1 MNLDSSFCFFKPSL
15 EIFRFAMT
23 PLNSSP
29 RLLSFCFKLVLV
41 LLLAYLLVSG
51 FYMWMIGGTAIY
63 VSSAVLLAITAY
75 TFKIGKYQKLCSVL
89 NVLMSAAALYFSTAH
104 LFFSPVQ
111 FFIFLPALFFA
122 VLAFI
127 SQNKTRSLYKLL
139 IFISLLI
146 WCSIHFTQ
154 LEQLKAYYKTQHTGE
169 SWQQFGAL

>member
-1 MNLDSSFCFFKPSL
+1 
-15 EIFRFAMT
+15 MT
-23 PLNSSP
+23 PLNSSS

-127 SQNKTRSLYKLL
+127 SQNKTRSLCKLL
-139 IFISLLI
+139 LFISLLI

-154 LEQLKAYYKTQHTGE
+154 LEQLQAYYKTQHTGE

>member
-1 MNLDSSFCFFKPSL
+1 MK
-15 EIFRFAMT
+15 

-29 RLLSFCFKLVLV
+29 RLLSFGFKLVLV

-63 VSSAVLLAITAY
+63 ISSAVLLVITAFS
-75 TFKIGKYQKLCSVL
+75 FKLGKYQKLCSVL
-89 NVLMSAAALYFSTAH
+89 NLLMGAVALYFSTAH

-111 FFIFLPALFFA
+111 FFIFLPALFF
-122 VLAFI
+122 VLLAFARLEKVRRL
-127 SQNKTRSLYKLL
+127 SKVL

-146 WCSIHFTQ
+146 WSGIHIMQ

-169 SWQQFGAL
+169 SWQQYGAL

>member
-1 MNLDSSFCFFKPSL
+1 
-15 EIFRFAMT
+15 MT

-29 RLLSFCFKLVLV
+29 RLLSFGFKLVLV

-75 TFKIGKYQKLCSVL
+75 AFKLGKYQKLCSVL
-89 NVLMSAAALYFSTAH
+89 NLLMGAVALYFSTAH

-111 FFIFLPALFFA
+111 FFIFLPALFF
-122 VLAFI
+122 VLLAFARLEKVRRL
-127 SQNKTRSLYKLL
+127 SKVL

-146 WCSIHFTQ
+146 WSGIHFKQ
-154 LEQLKAYYKTQHTGE
+154 LEQLKAYYKMQHTGE

>member
-1 MNLDSSFCFFKPSL
+1 
-15 EIFRFAMT
+15 MT
-23 PLNSSP
+23 PLNSSS

-75 TFKIGKYQKLCSVL
+75 TFKLGKYQKVCSVL
-89 NVLMSAAALYFSTAH
+89 NVLMSSAALYFSTAH
-104 LFFSPVQ
+104 LFFSPIQ
-111 FFIFLPALFFA
+111 LFIFLPALFFA

-127 SQNKTRSLYKLL
+127 SQNKTRSLCKLL
-139 IFISLLI
+139 LLISLLI

-154 LEQLKAYYKTQHTGE
+154 LKQLQAYYQTQHTGE

>member
-1 MNLDSSFCFFKPSL
+1 
-15 EIFRFAMT
+15 MT
-23 PLNSSP
+23 PLNLSS

-51 FYMWMIGGTAIY
+51 FYIWMIGGTAIY

-75 TFKIGKYQKLCSVL
+75 TFKLGKYQKLCSIL

-111 FFIFLPALFFA
+111 FFIFLPALLL
-122 VLAFI
+122 VLLAFARLE
-127 SQNKTRSLYKLL
+127 KVRRSSKAL
-139 IFISLLI
+139 ILISLLI
-146 WCSIHFTQ
+146 WYSIHFTQ

>member
-1 MNLDSSFCFFKPSL
+1 
-15 EIFRFAMT
+15 MT
-23 PLNSSP
+23 PLKSSP
-29 RLLSFCFKLVLV
+29 RLLSLCFKLVLF

-63 VSSAVLLAITAY
+63 VSSAVLLALTAY
-75 TFKIGKYQKLCSVL
+75 AFKLGKYQKLCSVL

-111 FFIFLPALFFA
+111 FFIFLPALFF
-122 VLAFI
+122 VLLAFTRV
-127 SQNKTRSLYKLL
+127 NKVRSLSKVLL
-139 IFISLLI
+139 FISLLI

-154 LEQLKAYYKTQHTGE
+154 LKQLQAYYQTQHTGE